1 MSKPKSRVDDPRV
14 KVYKN
19 GLFYYHFLNKERL
32 HRIYWTEKH
41 GPIPEGMLLV
51 CKSGDT
57 MNPHPDNWELMTP
70 QDHLK
75 KMRENVRNQD
85 NPVEIRCSKC
95 GKQIKISDRTRRLCD
110 DCRIQRSITYTK
122 TCAECGTQFQTTRKR
137 TVTCSEA
144 CTKKRS
150 YHKTYESF
158 KRQKQ
163 KQKQKPVKT
172 SSGDRRG
179 VETVPVDQM
188 FELNRNAPKHDR
200 EIIERKGIESP
211 DLSQMEYKVYDP
223 ALRITRYFRSKERYE
238 KFLKTKK
245 QEA

>member
-1 MSKPKSRVDDPRV
+1 MGKPDSRVDDRRV

-57 MNPHPDNWELMTP
+57 MNPYPDNWELMTP
-70 QDHLK
+70 QNHLK
-75 KMRENVRNQD
+75 KMRDNVRNQN

-95 GKQIKISDRTRRLCD
+95 GKQIKISDRTRHLCD
-110 DCRIQRSITYTK
+110 DCRVPHNITYTK
-122 TCAECGTQFQTTRKR
+122 TCAECGAQFQTTRKR

-144 CTKKRS
+144 CTKKRG

-158 KRQKQ
+158 KRR

-211 DLSQMEYKVYDP
+211 DVSKMLKYYDEK
-223 ALRITRYFRSKERYE
+223 LRITRFFPTQERYDR
-238 KFLKTKK
+238 FIRTQK
-245 QEA
+245 QEV